1 MKKLGMHTA
10 DIVCENILKIKELFP
25 NCIKEFKD
33 SNGELKFGIDFEMLK
48 QELSDEIIESDE
60 KYEFNWPGKK
70 NAILISNS
78 PTNKTLRPCK
88 EESVNWDTTQNL
100 YLEGDNLEILKIL
113 RSTYLN
119 KIKIIYIDPPYNTGK
134 DYIYKDDFKESVSEY
149 LAATGQID
157 DEGNRLFQNK
167 ETNGRFHTDWL
178 NMIYPRLKLAR
189 DLLSD
194 DEVIFISIDDHEV
207 HNLRKI
213 CDDIFGEENYIG
225 IVSIINN
232 LKGRSDSKFL
242 AKSNDFSIV
251 YAKNISQFVMGG
263 FKLTNEKQE
272 EYKFSDDISNYK
284 EVPLRKTGKNS
295 RKIDRPNM
303 YYPIYYDNKCNTFSL
318 EYNKNLIEIFPT
330 DSQGNPGCWRWGK
343 STFEK
348 NKDTE
353 LTVKKNNNK
362 YNIYVKM
369 RDQINGERRT
379 LKPKTIWL
387 DSNFDTGHS
396 NLTLR
401 KLFDNQTIFDNPKP
415 VDLIKNIIECGIL
428 SNFSNE
434 SIVLDFFSGSA
445 TTAHAVMQ
453 LNAEDGG
460 NRKFIMVQLPEP
472 CNEKSEAFKA
482 GYKNICEIGKER
494 IRRAGK
500 KIIEETGKTDLDIG
514 FRVFKLDSSNMEDT
528 YYLPQEY
535 NLSLIKNKKLYEN
548 IKKDRTQED
557 LLFQVMLQK
566 DFPLS
571 AQIKEEIID
580 DKRVFSVDG
589 NNLICCFEDNL
600 TEDLITKIISQK
612 LPRIFV
618 TRNNSIDDN
627 VLTNISPI
635 IQVYSPETE
644 LEVI

>member
-1 MKKLGMHTA
+1 MNSAIK
-10 DIVCENILKIKELFP
+10 KIKEWLP
-25 NCIKEFKD
+25 NCVTEFKGKD
-33 SNGELKFGIDFEMLK
+33 GKTKLGVNFKILK
-48 QELSDEIIESDE
+48 QELSEDIIGDWEE
-60 KYEFNWPGKK
+60 KYELNWAGKK
-70 NAILISNS
+70 KCILESNLQ
-78 PTNKTLRPCK
+78 TDKVLIPCK
-88 EESVNWDTTQNL
+88 EESVNWDTTGNM
-100 YLEGDNLEILKIL
+100 YIEGDNLDALKIL
-113 RSTYLN
+113 KKEYSN
-119 KIKIIYIDPPYNTGK
+119 KIRLIYIDPPYNTGK
-134 DYIYKDDFKESVSEY
+134 TRNVRGYNDKFSHS
-149 LAATGQID
+149 
-157 DEGNRLFQNK
+157 
-167 ETNGRFHTDWL
+167 DWL
-178 NMIYPRLKLAR
+178 NMMYPRLKLAR
-189 DLLSD
+189 DLLTD
-194 DEVIFISIDDHEV
+194 DGVIFISIDDHEV

-213 CDDIFGEENYIG
+213 CDEIFGEENYIG
-225 IVSIINN
+225 IASIINN

-242 AKSNDFSIV
+242 AKSNDFLFV
-251 YAKNISQFVMGG
+251 YAKNINQFIMGG
-263 FKLTNEKQE
+263 FNLTNEKQE

-303 YYPIYYDNKCNTFSL
+303 YYPIYYDNQCNTFSL

-330 DSQGNPGCWRWGK
+330 DSQGNPGRWRWGK

-387 DSNFDTGHS
+387 DPKFDTGHS
-396 NLTLR
+396 NLALR
-401 KLFDNQTIFDNPKP
+401 KLFASQTIFDNPKP

-428 SNFSNE
+428 PNFSNE

-472 CNEKSEAFKA
+472 CDEKSEAFKS

-514 FRVFKLDSSNMEDT
+514 FRVFK
-528 YYLPQEY
+528 
-535 NLSLIKNKKLYEN
+535 IK
-548 IKKDRTQED
+548 
-557 LLFQVMLQK
+557 
-566 DFPLS
+566 
-571 AQIKEEIID
+571 
-580 DKRVFSVDG
+580 
-589 NNLICCFEDNL
+589 
-600 TEDLITKIISQK
+600 
-612 LPRIFV
+612 
-618 TRNNSIDDN
+618 
-627 VLTNISPI
+627 
-635 IQVYSPETE
+635 
-644 LEVI
+644 